1 MADLE
6 ERLLES
12 SELKPFVWW
21 RYIDDIFVIWE
32 HGEEN
37 LHKFISRIN
46 SFHPKFTYDF
56 SKLSVNFLDVEVIKV
71 HNKLVTDLFV
81 KPTDTHQYLEAS
93 SCHVF
98 HSKHA
103 IPYSQALRLNR
114 ICSEPSFFDQR
125 CNQLE
130 KWLLDREYSDKLVR
144 GQIL

>member
-1 MADLE
+1 M
-6 ERLLES
+6 LLCQH
-12 SELKPFVWW
+12 L
-21 RYIDDIFVIWE
+21 RIF
-32 HGEEN
+32 
-37 LHKFISRIN
+37 S
-46 SFHPKFTYDF
+46 DF
-56 SKLSVNFLDVEVIKV
+56 STTKHNKDPIDIKFQQCNFLDVKVIKV